1 MDVHVKIEER
11 YTPHVVLVLV
21 LAALTA
27 TRVRGTRC
35 VLVWYSDRAYSI
47 LSCLGYILV
56 QV

>member
-35 VLVWYSDRAYSI
+35 VLVWCRSYSI

>member
-27 TRVRGTRC
+27 TRVRGTS
-35 VLVWYSDRAYSI
+35 VLVWCRAYSI